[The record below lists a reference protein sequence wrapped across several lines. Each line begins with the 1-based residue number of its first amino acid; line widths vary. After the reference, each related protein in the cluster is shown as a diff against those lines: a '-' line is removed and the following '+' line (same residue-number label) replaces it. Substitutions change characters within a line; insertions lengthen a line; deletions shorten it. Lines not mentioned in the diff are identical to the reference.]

1 MESLFRCCLCVCGIL
16 PLLDADG
23 TQHSSIIPDVT
34 SRVCFFSVSL
44 LRFILFFYSH
54 SFFSYSELD
63 GSRQVYNCTH
73 TGHFILLLLLL
84 YVSVHPLLLFFV
96 SLSLSTPSL
105 RLLISFFYVCLWRA
119 ALYYTTVAWGHVYC
133 THTHMEDDSFGLT
146 LLSLFWF
153 SKWNSNN
160 NNNNNSPI
168 ILRICTTRL
177 LSRNPMPL
185 CRLLLAM
192 PMSKAATEQQHSSH
206 SIIIWFQSSWPFF
219 LFFVILR
226 LCGCCAW
233 SVQSV

>member
-133 THTHMEDDSFGLT
+133 THTHMEDDSFGPT

-153 SKWNSNN
+153 SKWNSN